1 MLHNDNLIKV
11 QELIKQLENESDQNI
26 INKIGDEYM
35 PIAEFYTNRSI
46 NVKNGKSVSSL
57 KLSET
62 RNVFTYMNCDEPLIH
77 NKSKLLNNLKVLE
90 MHISDICENN
100 SSTEENTRIPSTTNY
115 NIYGN
120 NNIINN
126 GNIYSEA
133 INKID
138 GLQMTDAEKEEIKN
152 QIELIQTILESKD
165 TKEKKWSKL
174 KNIGKW
180 IFDKSV
186 DVGIALLPLL
196 TKIN

>member
-35 PIAEFYTNRSI
+35 PIAEFYTKRSS
-46 NVKNGKSVSSL
+46 NVKNGKSVASF
-57 KLSET
+57 KLSKT
-62 RNVFTYMNCDEPLIH
+62 RNVLTHMNCGEPLIH
-77 NKSKLLNNLKVLE
+77 NKSVLLNNLKVLE
-90 MHISDICENN
+90 MHIIDICENN
-100 SSTEENTRIPSTTNY
+100 FSTEENTRIPSTTNY